1 MKVALIE
8 TQPVNPTDE
17 RPWNAVSVTTP
28 ERSAFVTA
36 SQAGNS
42 DAEFCL
48 HHLILK
54 VRKLEEDLAST
65 QRISEARAEQRDKLS
80 LAYHKLKTHAEEL
93 AELVEYS
100 ANYQC
105 DNQEYLERAEKALK
119 EYTS

>member
-1 MKVALIE
+1 MKIALIE
-8 TQPVNPTDE
+8 TQPIEPTDE

-36 SQAGNS
+36 SEDGTS

-54 VRKLEEDLAST
+54 VRKLEEDLASA
-65 QRISEARAEQRDKLS
+65 QRISDARAQQRDELS
-80 LAYHKLKTHAEEL
+80 VAYHDLKTHADYL

-100 ANYQC
+100 INYQC
-105 DNQEYLERAEKALK
+105 DNQEYGDRAEKALK
-119 EYTS
+119 EYRS